1 MNIVICGAGQVGSH
15 AAEVLTPAGHN
26 ITVID
31 QSSAR
36 VRRIGDTL
44 DVRTLRGNCAS
55 AEVLHDAGCAK
66 ADLVVAATSS
76 DEINLLTAVVAKGV
90 GAARSIVRVH
100 HSTYFEERG
109 LAYTQHLG
117 IDKLICPEYS
127 TALSIART
135 LRNPGALAI
144 EDFAR
149 GKIEMQEVLVSRG
162 ASAIGVALADLGL
175 PRGTR
180 LAAIHREDRVF
191 LPEGSSVVQAE
202 DKVVIV
208 GNADVFQQAR
218 RLFSHAKGGKKR
230 VALMGGPAMA
240 VWLCRALKR
249 RDFAIR
255 LFEIKHARAE
265 ELAEKLEWVTVIEAD
280 PSDRATFDE
289 ENLAQADALVALLD
303 DDEHN
308 ILGCAWAKSM
318 GVANVV
324 AVVQRPNYMHL
335 LPGVGIDRTFSPR
348 MVAVKEIEQFLAR
361 GPLRRIASLARGTI
375 DVYRLRVGQKA
386 KVLGKQLKDV
396 RLAPDWV
403 IAAIERG
410 EWVTVPAADDTIE
423 SGDTLLVIGKSQAE
437 STLRRIF
444 ATG

>member
-1 MNIVICGAGQVGSH
+1 
-15 AAEVLTPAGHN
+15 
-26 ITVID
+26 
-31 QSSAR
+31 
-36 VRRIGDTL
+36 
-44 DVRTLRGNCAS
+44 
-55 AEVLHDAGCAK
+55 
-66 ADLVVAATSS
+66 
-76 DEINLLTAVVAKGV
+76 VVAKGV

-289 ENLAQADALVALLD
+289 ENLAQADAWSR
-303 DDEHN
+303 
-308 ILGCAWAKSM
+308 CSTM
-318 GVANVV
+318 
-324 AVVQRPNYMHL
+324 MST
-335 LPGVGIDRTFSPR
+335 TFSG
-348 MVAVKEIEQFLAR
+348 AR
-361 GPLRRIASLARGTI
+361 GPRAWGWPTSWRWCNGPTTCTCCRGWGLIAHSARAWLR
-375 DVYRLRVGQKA
+375 
-386 KVLGKQLKDV
+386 
-396 RLAPDWV
+396 
-403 IAAIERG
+403 
-410 EWVTVPAADDTIE
+410 
-423 SGDTLLVIGKSQAE
+423 
-437 STLRRIF
+437 
-444 ATG
+444 